1 MENKWKL
8 QISRLREKNLVTL
21 IKFHRLTKS
30 QTTFKLICF
39 LTYFK
44 DFGLSLILMTWRVLW
59 GLLLSF
65 QTVSVTMIS
74 SKLGKMTLVGMETSA
89 WSKVNTSVALSVK
102 QDSKEPKLVEQV
114 QLYLKRKYIFF
125 NFTLAISLQAL
136 GELSWFETKGNLPV
150 WKAFKIIFNRKGTKI
165 LSEISNIFSNL

>member
-1 MENKWKL
+1 MKTV
-8 QISRLREKNLVTL
+8 QISRLREKNVVTL

-65 QTVSVTMIS
+65 QTVSVTIIS

-89 WSKVNTSVALSVK
+89 RSKVNTSVTLSMK
-102 QDSKEPKLVEQV
+102 QDSEEPKLAEQV
-114 QLYLKRKYIFF
+114 QLYLKHKNSFF
-125 NFTLAISLQAL
+125 LYFTLTISLQAL
-136 GELSWFETKGNLPV
+136 GG
-150 WKAFKIIFNRKGTKI
+150 GGI
-165 LSEISNIFSNL
+165 LI